1 MLFGYFL
8 ALEVH
13 NVPES
18 FDFHP
23 GGGPFARWLS
33 ETRGW
38 PMALGWAAA
47 IEANAQGGA
56 PLELFFSLLDEYRA
70 MPRFGSQSPKA

>member
-1 MLFGYFL
+1 MLFGYSL

-18 FDFHP
+18 FELHP
-23 GGGPFARWLS
+23 ALGPFARWLS

-38 PMALGWAAA
+38 PMALGWATA

-56 PLELFFSLLDEYRA
+56 PVELFFSLLDEYRA
-70 MPRFGSQSPKA
+70 MPRSGPPGA